1 MAILHQ
7 ATLTPTKP
15 EVLAAWLPTRPWA
28 PGDGD
33 VEIVGAFRF
42 DDPEGRVGLEVH
54 LVRLGGVLVQAPLS
68 YRDAPLAGAEAHLVT
83 TMHHTALG
91 ERWVYD
97 GLADPVFTSMLAAA
111 ALCGTGQAV
120 GLVEVEGRSVVVP
133 PAVRLA
139 GGAWTGDRVAVDG
152 FELVEDDAA
161 WAVLRN
167 DALELRVARRPEVGP
182 LTAAG
187 LTATWPGQDEPVVLA
202 QVGNS

>member
-28 PGDGD
+28 PDEGE
-33 VEIVGAFRF
+33 VEVVGAFRF
-42 DDPEGRVGLEVH
+42 DDPGGQVGLEVH
-54 LVRLGGVLVQAPLS
+54 LARIGGVLVQAPLT
-68 YRDAPLAGAEAHLVT
+68 YRGAPLAGAEAHLVT
-83 TMHHTALG
+83 TMHHSALG

-97 GLADPVFTSMLAAA
+97 GLADPVLTSMLAAA
-111 ALCGTGQAV
+111 ALSGTGQAV
-120 GLVEVEGRSVVVP
+120 GLVEVDGRSVVVP
-133 PAVRLA
+133 PPVRIA

-152 FELVEDDAA
+152 LEVVDDEGP

-167 DALELRVARRPEVGP
+167 DALELRVARRPEVGSP
-182 LTAAG
+182 SAAG

-202 QVGNS
+202 EVGNS